1 MATSRKEKNYSA
13 SIPDWVDN
21 IIIQGINKGA
31 SDIHFDPLKDKI
43 LVRFRIDGILQTIE
57 VAATSF
63 LEMII
68 ARLKAMAQIDTIE
81 KRKPQDG
88 HILFQIDP
96 NGEPV
101 DLRLSIFPTALGEAA
116 VIRILNRREFL
127 FENLEKLGMDAGTA
141 EKLRAVIQRPSGM
154 VLVTGPGGSGKTST
168 LYTLLH
174 FLNSSKQEH
183 NIITLEDPI
192 ELLLSGIRQSQIR
205 PEIGFTFADGLR
217 SILRQDPDVMMIGE
231 IRDDETAEISVR
243 AALMGALFLSTMHTI
258 NSVGAIV
265 RFSELGLSR
274 SLIASSLLAIIA
286 QRLVRTTC
294 PKCKEEIIPDKKL
307 IEVSG
312 VNIDSSAKFFRGKG
326 CDACKNLGYSGRTAI
341 FEIMFIDRE
350 IQQMIMAGE
359 NFTEI
364 ETRARKNGMKT
375 LREMAVQKAIDGIT
389 TLEEAIRVTPL

>member
-1 MATSRKEKNYSA
+1 MATKKEKNYSA

-21 IIIQGINKGA
+21 IIIQGVSKGA
-31 SDIHFDPLKDKI
+31 SDIHFDPLKDKV
-43 LVRFRIDGILQTIE
+43 LVRFRIDGILQTME
-57 VAATSF
+57 AVATSF
-63 LEMII
+63 MEMII

-88 HILFQIDP
+88 HILFQSESSGDP
-96 NGEPV
+96 I

-116 VIRILNRREFL
+116 VIRILNRKEFL
-127 FENLEKLGMDAGTA
+127 FEDLEKLGMETGIAG
-141 EKLRAVIQRPSGM
+141 KLREVIQRPSGM

-168 LYTLLH
+168 LYTLLNL
-174 FLNSSKQEH
+174 LNSAKQEH

-192 ELLLSGIRQSQIR
+192 ELLLPGIRQSQIR
-205 PEIGFTFADGLR
+205 PEIGYTFAAGLR

-265 RFSELGLSR
+265 RFAELGLSR
-274 SLIASSLLAIIA
+274 SLIASSLLVVIA

-294 PKCKEEIIPDKKL
+294 PNCKEEMIPDKKL
-307 IEVSG
+307 IAASG
-312 VNIDSSAKFFRGKG
+312 VNIDGGAKFFRGRG
-326 CDACKNLGYSGRTAI
+326 CDACKSLGYSGRTAI
-341 FEIMFIDRE
+341 FEVMFIDKD
-350 IQQMIMAGE
+350 IQQMIMSGAS
-359 NFTEI
+359 FTET
-364 ETRARKNGMKT
+364 EAQARKSGMKT
-375 LREMAVQKAIDGIT
+375 LREVAVQKAIERVT

>member
-1 MATSRKEKNYSA
+1 MVTKKEKNYSA
-13 SIPDWVDN
+13 SVPDWVDG
-21 IIIQGINKGA
+21 IIVQGVSKGA
-31 SDIHFDPLKDKI
+31 SDIHFDPLRDKV

-57 VAATSF
+57 TVATSF
-63 LEMII
+63 METII

-88 HILFQIDP
+88 HILFQPDQ
-96 NGEPV
+96 NNEPI

-116 VIRILNRREFL
+116 VLRILNRKEFL
-127 FENLEKLGMDAGTA
+127 FEDLEKLGIDKDIA
-141 EKLRAVIQRPSGM
+141 EKLRRVIQRPSGM

-168 LYTLLH
+168 LYTLLNL
-174 FLNSSKQEH
+174 LNSAKQEH

-192 ELLLSGIRQSQIR
+192 ELLLPGIRQSQIR
-205 PEIGFTFADGLR
+205 PEIGYTFAAGLR

-274 SLIASSLLAIIA
+274 SLIASSLLAVIA
-286 QRLVRTTC
+286 QRLVRTIC
-294 PKCKEEIIPDKKL
+294 PNCKQEVIPDKKL
-307 IEVSG
+307 ITASG
-312 VNIDSSAKFFRGKG
+312 VSIDGGAKFFTGKG

-341 FEIMFIDRE
+341 FEIMFIDRD
-350 IQQMIMAGE
+350 IQEMIMTGTS
-359 NFTEI
+359 FTEI
-364 ETRARKNGMKT
+364 EKQAKKSGMKT
-375 LREMAVQKAIDGIT
+375 LREIAIQKATEGIT
-389 TLEEAIRVTPL
+389 TIEEAIRVTPL

>member
-1 MATSRKEKNYSA
+1 MATKKEKNYSA
-13 SIPDWVDN
+13 SIPDWVDG
-21 IIIQGINKGA
+21 IIIRGVSKGA

-57 VAATSF
+57 SVATSF
-63 LEMII
+63 MEMII

-88 HILFQIDP
+88 HILFQSDQ
-96 NGEPV
+96 NSEPI

-116 VIRILNRREFL
+116 VLRILNRKEFL
-127 FENLEKLGMDAGTA
+127 FENLEKLGMDKVVAD
-141 EKLRAVIQRPSGM
+141 KLGEVIQRPSGM

-168 LYTLLH
+168 LYTLLNL
-174 FLNSSKQEH
+174 LNSAKQEH

-192 ELLLSGIRQSQIR
+192 ELLLPGIRQSQIR
-205 PEIGFTFADGLR
+205 PEIGFTFAEGLR

-258 NSVGAIV
+258 NSVGTIV

-274 SLIASSLLAIIA
+274 SLIASSLLAVAA
-286 QRLVRTTC
+286 QRLVRTIC

-307 IEVSG
+307 IAASG
-312 VNIDSSAKFFRGKG
+312 INIDSGAKFFRGKG
-326 CDACKNLGYSGRTAI
+326 CDVCKNLGFSGRTAI
-341 FEIMFIDRE
+341 FEIMFIGRE
-350 IQQMIMAGE
+350 IQEMIMAGAS
-359 NFTEI
+359 FTEI
-364 ETRARKNGMKT
+364 EAQAKKSGMKT
-375 LREMAVQKAIDGIT
+375 LREVAMQKAAEGIT
-389 TLEEAIRVTPL
+389 TIEEAIRVTPL